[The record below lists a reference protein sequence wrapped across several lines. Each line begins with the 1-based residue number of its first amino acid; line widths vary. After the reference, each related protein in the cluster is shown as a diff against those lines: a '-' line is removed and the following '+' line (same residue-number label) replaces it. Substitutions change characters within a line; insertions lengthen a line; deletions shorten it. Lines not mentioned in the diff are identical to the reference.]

1 MRSTNLLKRSLGEVD
16 RQHLYRINYRQA
28 DPDTLDEQATAA

>member
-1 MRSTNLLKRSLGEVD
+1 MMRGPHPLSALNDVD
-16 RQHLYRINYRQA
+16 RQRLYRIKYRQL